1 VQAAQALALPREQR
15 GRALLRLPEDQWF
28 DRKSRRISGRDLADV
43 LIGFANA
50 EGGLVVLGL
59 WGSRIEGIG
68 GTANKQNEWR
78 QAAADFTLPTVPSR
92 HRLVECVNEAGEADA
107 LFVVEVEPS
116 DRIHSNKKDEV
127 YLRVGDENR
136 RLTFMQRQELLYD
149 KGQASYEVTPIG
161 EATVEDLY
169 EDLLASYAAAV
180 SHPDPKRLLRARGLI
195 DRRDN
200 LTIAA
205 VLLFAEHPQQ
215 WIPEASI
222 RILRYRGMERGTG
235 ARQQLLEDIRIDGP
249 VPMQLNAA
257 QEAIFRLLPTRRA
270 LAPTGRFERIG
281 LIPRDAW
288 LEGLVNAAIHRS
300 YSISGDH
307 IRIEIFDDRIEVE
320 SPGRFPGISDMS
332 NPLKV
337 TRFARNPRIARVCA
351 DLDFGQE
358 LGEGIRRIFEEM
370 RLAGLADPEYR
381 QTSGSVRLVL
391 TSTPIDVE
399 LESRLPRG
407 ARDLVRIVREAGRIS
422 TGDLVQASGYSRPA
436 VVKQL
441 NALKDVG
448 LIEWI
453 GKSPKDPRAYWQLK
467 REERPTA
474 G

>member
-1 VQAAQALALPREQR
+1 MSTVQAAQALALPPEER
-15 GRALLRLPEDQWF
+15 GQALLHLPEDQWF
-28 DRKSRRISGRDLADV
+28 DRKSSRISGRDLADV

-59 WGSRIEGIG
+59 WGGRVEGIG
-68 GTANKQNEWR
+68 SISQRQNEWR
-78 QAAADFTLPTVPSR
+78 QAAADFTLPTVPAR
-92 HRLVECVNEAGEADA
+92 PRVIECVTDAGKADA

-116 DRIHSNKKDEV
+116 DRVHANQKDEV

-136 RLTFMQRQELLYD
+136 RLTFGQRQELLYD
-149 KGQASYEVTPIG
+149 KGQASYEVTP
-161 EATVEDLY
+161 VEDAGAEDLDQ
-169 EDLLASYAAAV
+169 DLLASYAAALN
-180 SHPDPKRLLRARGLI
+180 HPDPARLLQARGLI

-200 LTIAA
+200 LTLAA
-205 VLLFAEHPQQ
+205 VLLFAVHPQR
-215 WIPEASI
+215 WAPEASI
-222 RILRYRGMERGTG
+222 RILRYRGTQRGTG
-235 ARQQLLEDIRIDGP
+235 ARQQLMEDVRIDGP
-249 VPMQLNAA
+249 IPLQLNAA
-257 QEAIFRLLPTRRA
+257 QDAVFRLLPTRRA
-270 LAPTGRFERIG
+270 LARTGRFERIG
-281 LIPRDAW
+281 VIPRDAW

-300 YSISGDH
+300 YSIIGDH
-307 IRIEIFDDRIEVE
+307 VRIEIFDDRIEVE
-320 SPGRFPGISDMS
+320 SPGRFPGISDIS

-351 DLDFGQE
+351 DLSFGQE

-391 TSTPIDVE
+391 ESTPIDVE
-399 LESRLPRG
+399 LESRLPPG

-422 TGDLVQASGYSRPA
+422 TGDLVASSGYSRPV

-453 GKSPKDPRAYWQLK
+453 GKSRKDPRAYWRLK
-467 REERPTA
+467 RE
-474 G
+474 